1 MRDETNEISLCE
13 EYQLRRELPNGLESC
28 DTKAPIQTQ
37 HQNQSQS
44 ENHIFC
50 VHL

>member
-1 MRDETNEISLCE
+1 MRGETNEISLYE
-13 EYQLRRELPNGLESC
+13 EYQLRRELPNELESC
-28 DTKAPIQTQ
+28 DTTAPILIQRQ
-37 HQNQSQS
+37 SQSQS